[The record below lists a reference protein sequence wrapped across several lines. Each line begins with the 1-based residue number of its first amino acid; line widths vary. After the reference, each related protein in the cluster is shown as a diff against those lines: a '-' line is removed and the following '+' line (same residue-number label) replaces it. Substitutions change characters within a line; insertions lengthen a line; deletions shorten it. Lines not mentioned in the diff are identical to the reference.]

1 MRITMTGGSGMLG
14 QEILKLDPTIDAP
27 SRSQMDVTNLERLE
41 RELYYFH
48 PDIVLHLAADTD
60 CLMHNSQPERGITS
74 NIIGTANIA
83 LVCLQSNIRLV
94 YVSTDYVYQ
103 GPGPHKE
110 DEPVRPPYN
119 FGWSKLGG
127 ECSVIMVPN
136 SLILR
141 LSFGPRPF
149 PWEKVYEG
157 QVSSKLYVDEMA
169 PLVLKM
175 TKSGLIGIINLGGQ
189 RTSLENYA
197 RRTKPDIE
205 TIPCPDW
212 VPKDTSLDLTKMDA
226 ILDYE
231 KFLEGEKNS

>member
-1 MRITMTGGSGMLG
+1 MRITATGMSGMLG
-14 QEILKLDPTIDAP
+14 QELIKLDSLIDSP
-27 SRSQMDVTNLERLE
+27 SRQKMDVTNLEAVE
-41 RELYYFH
+41 RYLYYSR
-48 PDIVLHLAADTD
+48 PDVVLHLAADTD

-74 NIIGTANIA
+74 NIIGTANLA

-157 QVSSKLYVDEMA
+157 QTISKLYVDEIA
-169 PLVLKM
+169 PIILSA
-175 TKSGLIGIINLGGQ
+175 TKSKATGIMNIGGPKI
-189 RTSLENYA
+189 TLEDYA
-197 RRTKPDIE
+197 RRTKPNID
-205 TIPCPDW
+205 TIPCPEW
-212 VPKDTSLDLTKMDA
+212 VPKDTSLDLTRMESE
-226 ILDYE
+226 L
-231 KFLEGEKNS
+231 